1 MGYTENESA
10 TYAVRKAIDAAVME
24 LIYEGERKGLW
35 EFKAVHTVPKLPC
48 DYDLHEAL
56 QREHC
61 KEEISDYEKQR

>member
-1 MGYTENESA
+1 M
-10 TYAVRKAIDAAVME
+10 DAAVME

-35 EFKAVHTVPKLPC
+35 EFKTVHTVPKMPC

-61 KEEISDYEKQR
+61 KEEISDYEKRR